1 MVYNTACS
9 CLCTGTRTLA
19 GSIIFCTCERERQ
32 QPRYPVQRLNG
43 FMNYLKFPVLHD
55 ISGPAAMGTQSLST
69 DWRELLLL
77 LQDNLI
83 EGGALEAV
91 QYN

>member
-1 MVYNTACS
+1 M
-9 CLCTGTRTLA
+9 A
-19 GSIIFCTCERERQ
+19 GSIIFCTWEKERQ
-32 QPRYPVQRLNG
+32 QLRYPVQRLNG
-43 FMNYLKFPVLHD
+43 FMNYLKFPILLAFP
-55 ISGPAAMGTQSLST
+55 GLAAMGTQSLST
-69 DWRELLLL
+69 DWCELLQF